1 MWCMFATDNLLF
13 MTKNEIIKR
22 LVYIK
27 HLYRQGIEQS
37 KLPETI
43 NYSCILSFH
52 DAIDWFMNL
61 ACLKR
66 SISDSKKIELLN
78 ANRGN
83 KKQKTM
89 VALMDY
95 FSILPDLQIASEV
108 EKINKLRNALK
119 HDFVLPAKVAIIES
133 ISTISVFFETNT
145 KIVFDL
151 NFSDISLTDL
161 LSNSSAKDYLKNAES
176 NIQDGKFES
185 ALEDI
190 AKTYHELIKIDD
202 QLFKYKWTYWS
213 SNYKKLYPRIK
224 FGSGKQEENFNNLAS
239 CVKEIAEDVNINIGR
254 IDESIKVL
262 SLGLDYRKYRKLMS
276 LIPSVFETSKG
287 LIITSK
293 PQYEKKELPTNTQF
307 AWDFVL
313 ECGLK
318 IQEFSVGSV

>member
-1 MWCMFATDNLLF
+1 

-27 HLYRQGIEQS
+27 YLYRQGIEQS

-83 KKQKTM
+83 KKQKMM

-108 EKINKLRNALK
+108 EKINKLRNSLK
-119 HDFVLPAKVAIIES
+119 HDFVLPARVGIVES
-133 ISTISVFFETNT
+133 ISTASVFFETNT

-151 NFSDISLTDL
+151 NFSEISLTDL
-161 LSNSSAKDYLKNAES
+161 LSNSSAKNYLKNAET
-176 NIQDGKFES
+176 NIQEGKLEN

-190 AKTYHELIKIDD
+190 AKTYHEIIKIDD
-202 QLFKYKWTYWS
+202 QLFKYKWAFWS

-224 FGSGKQEENFNNLAS
+224 FGYGRQEENFTSLAS
-239 CVKEIAEDVNINIGR
+239 SVKEMAEDVNVNISR

-276 LIPSVFETSKG
+276 LIPSVYETSKG
-287 LIITSK
+287 LIISSK
-293 PQYEKKELPTNTQF
+293 PKYEKKELPANTQF
-307 AWDFVL
+307 AFDFVL

-318 IQEFSVGSV
+318 IQEFSVA